1 MLCGLS
7 APDDAFSLFYLEV
20 RKKVCTFAD
29 RMRIGYDAKRYYHN
43 RTGLGNYSRTLVDAM
58 RCQHEDVDA
67 VLYDCKALERTL
79 SLGRRAK
86 REGCDLFHGLSN
98 ELPRDIV
105 KAGVPSIV
113 TMHDVAWRTFPDMY
127 KPWDRLIYDWKYGWS
142 CRNAT
147 HVVCI
152 SESTKRDVMRFYG
165 VPEERISVIYQPVQ
179 GLFYV
184 KEDENETAQA
194 PTKTKTTFE
203 PARSAIELLNS
214 LNQREAR
221 LNLQPQTY
229 ILTVGSINSR
239 KNLMGMVKALE
250 MIPEDMRLPLV
261 VVGNG
266 REYRQRVEE
275 YIDSH
280 HLREW
285 VRIESNIHEAERL
298 RELYAGAVCMLY
310 PSFYEGFGL
319 PVVEAQLQRC
329 PVITSNVS
337 SLPEAAGPDAI
348 QVNPAKP
355 EEIAE
360 ALRRLLT
367 DGEERRQ
374 RGEAGYRYCME
385 KFWPERL
392 TEEMYDLYETL
403 TLRKRKLLN

>member
-1 MLCGLS
+1 
-7 APDDAFSLFYLEV
+7 
-20 RKKVCTFAD
+20 
-29 RMRIGYDAKRYYHN
+29 MRIGYDAKRYYHN
-43 RTGLGNYSRTLVDAM
+43 RTGLGNYSRTVVNAM
-58 RCQHEDVDA
+58 RSQHEDVDA
-67 VLYDCKALERTL
+67 VLYDCKALERTFA
-79 SLGRRAK
+79 LGRRAK
-86 REGCDLFHGLSN
+86 REGCELFHGLSN

-105 KAGVPSIV
+105 RAGVPSIV

-127 KPWDRLIYDWKYGWS
+127 KPWDRMIYDWKYGWS

-179 GLFYV
+179 GGFYRPS
-184 KEDENETAQA
+184 KSPLKGDFPTTAEKDL
-194 PTKTKTTFE
+194 PI
-203 PARSAIELLNS
+203 SAIES
-214 LNQREAR
+214 SPFKGDRR
-221 LNLQPQTY
+221 GSY

-239 KNLMGMVKALE
+239 RM
-250 MIPEDMRLPLV
+250 PLV

-298 RELYAGAVCMLY
+298 KELYAGAVCMLY

-319 PVVEAQLQRC
+319 PVVEAQLQGC

-337 SLPEAAGPDAI
+337 SLPEAAGPDALL
-348 QVNPAKP
+348 VNPAQT

-360 ALRRLLT
+360 ALRLLLSSE
-367 DGEERRQ
+367 EERKR
-374 RGEAGYRYCME
+374 RGEAGRRYCME
-385 KFWPERL
+385 MFSPERL
-392 TEEMYDLYETL
+392 TEEMFQLYETL
-403 TLRKRKLLN
+403 TGTGTGTLMVKG

>member
-1 MLCGLS
+1 
-7 APDDAFSLFYLEV
+7 
-20 RKKVCTFAD
+20 
-29 RMRIGYDAKRYYHN
+29 MRIGYDAKRYYHN
-43 RTGLGNYSRTLVDAM
+43 RTGLGNYSRTVVNAM
-58 RCQHEDVDA
+58 RGQHKDVDA
-67 VLYDCKALERTL
+67 VLYDCKALERTFA
-79 SLGRRAK
+79 LGRRAK

-152 SESTKRDVMRFYG
+152 SESTKRDVMRFYN
-165 VPEERISVIYQPVQ
+165 VPEEKISVIYQPVQ
-179 GLFYV
+179 GVFYV
-184 KEDENETAQA
+184 NGNVNENENEVQGDKVQGTKDQINLKP
-194 PTKTKTTFE
+194 PT
-203 PARSAIELLNS
+203 S
-214 LNQREAR
+214 
-221 LNLQPQTY
+221 NLQPQTY

-392 TEEMYDLYETL
+392 TEEMFDLYETL

>member
-1 MLCGLS
+1 M
-7 APDDAFSLFYLEV
+7 EE

-43 RTGLGNYSRTLVDAM
+43 RTGLGNYSRTVVNAM
-58 RCQHEDVDA
+58 RSQHEDVDA
-67 VLYDCKALERTL
+67 VLYDCKALERTFA
-79 SLGRRAK
+79 LGRRAK
-86 REGCDLFHGLSN
+86 REGCELFHGLSN

-105 KAGVPSIV
+105 RAGVPSIV

-127 KPWDRLIYDWKYGWS
+127 KPWDRMIYDWKYGWS

-179 GLFYV
+179 GGFYGPSIGV
-184 KEDENETAQA
+184 KGVRGVKGVKDNT
-194 PTKTKTTFE
+194 
-203 PARSAIELLNS
+203 LDLNDNS
-214 LNQREAR
+214 LNQA
-221 LNLQPQTY
+221 TAGGY

-250 MIPEDMRLPLV
+250 MIPEDERLPLV

-298 RELYAGAVCMLY
+298 KELYAGAVCMLY

-319 PVVEAQLQRC
+319 PVVEAQLQGC

-337 SLPEAAGPDAI
+337 SLPEAAGPDALL
-348 QVNPAKP
+348 VNPAQT

-360 ALRRLLT
+360 ALRLLLSSE
-367 DGEERRQ
+367 EERKR
-374 RGEAGYRYCME
+374 RGEAGRRYCME
-385 KFWPERL
+385 MFSPERL
-392 TEEMYDLYETL
+392 TEEMFQLYEL
-403 TLRKRKLLN
+403 IIDN

>member
-1 MLCGLS
+1 
-7 APDDAFSLFYLEV
+7 
-20 RKKVCTFAD
+20 
-29 RMRIGYDAKRYYHN
+29 MRIGYDAKRYYHN
-43 RTGLGNYSRTLVDAM
+43 RTGLGNYSRTVVNAM
-58 RCQHEDVDA
+58 RSQHEDVDA
-67 VLYDCKALERTL
+67 VLYDCKALERTFA
-79 SLGRRAK
+79 LGRRAK
-86 REGCDLFHGLSN
+86 REGCELFHGLSN

-127 KPWDRLIYDWKYGWS
+127 KPWDRMIYDWKYGWS

-152 SESTKRDVMRFYG
+152 SESTKRDVMRFYN

-179 GLFYV
+179 GVFYRPSIGV
-184 KEDENETAQA
+184 KGVRGVKGVKDNTLDL
-194 PTKTKTTFE
+194 
-203 PARSAIELLNS
+203 SDNS
-214 LNQREAR
+214 LNQA
-221 LNLQPQTY
+221 TAGGY

-250 MIPEDMRLPLV
+250 MIPKDERLPLV

-280 HLREW
+280 RLREW

-298 RELYAGAVCMLY
+298 KELYAGAVCMLY

-319 PVVEAQLQRC
+319 PVVEAQLQGC

-337 SLPEAAGPDAI
+337 SLPEAAGPDALL
-348 QVNPAKP
+348 VNPAQT

-360 ALRRLLT
+360 ALHLLLSSE
-367 DGEERRQ
+367 EERKR
-374 RGEAGYRYCME
+374 RGEAGRRYCME
-385 KFWPERL
+385 MFSPEG
-392 TEEMYDLYETL
+392 
-403 TLRKRKLLN
+403 